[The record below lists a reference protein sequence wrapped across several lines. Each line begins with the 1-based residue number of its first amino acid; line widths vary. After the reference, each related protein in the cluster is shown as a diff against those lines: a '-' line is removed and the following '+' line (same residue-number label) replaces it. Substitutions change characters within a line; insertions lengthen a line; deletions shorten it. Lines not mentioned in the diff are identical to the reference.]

1 MFPRA
6 LVVEDDLNT
15 RNALRSIVES
25 EGFSV
30 DAAED
35 GEIAV
40 ALLSEHRY
48 SAILIDLVLPR
59 MSGAAV
65 MEHLRSSNP
74 PALERVVVVT
84 GLDVTEVRKL
94 FPTVRHAMSKP
105 ILPARLRAILRRWLP
120 GVEESSSGFF
130 VA

>member
-1 MFPRA
+1 MLARA

-25 EGFSV
+25 EGFCV
-30 DAAED
+30 DAAEN
-35 GEIAV
+35 GEDAV
-40 ALLSEHRY
+40 ALLSEHQY
-48 SAILIDLVLPR
+48 SAIVIDLVLPR

-65 MEHLRSSNP
+65 MEHLRAANP
-74 PALERVVVVT
+74 PALERVIVVT

-105 ILPARLRAILRRWLP
+105 VLPARLRAIVRRWLP
-120 GVEESSSGFF
+120 GVEESSSGIF